1 MQNGLKK
8 IDPYFN
14 PHSSNLKIVSKNITL
29 GSFVEVNLF
38 LNLFLVNE
46 NYELDVVECS
56 SFCENTGKWI

>member
-1 MQNGLKK
+1 MQKGLKK
-8 IDPYFN
+8 IDPYSN
-14 PHSSNLKIVSKNITL
+14 SHSSNSKIVSKNITL